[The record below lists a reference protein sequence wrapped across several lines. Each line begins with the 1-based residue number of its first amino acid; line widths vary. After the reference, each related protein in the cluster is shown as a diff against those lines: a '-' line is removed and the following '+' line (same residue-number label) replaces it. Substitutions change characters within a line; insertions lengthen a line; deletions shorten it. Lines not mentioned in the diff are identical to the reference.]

1 MLAAYM
7 PSAVAME
14 TSPQPFAMSLK
25 QMLLKASPKVAK
37 RALPMNFGQCL
48 K

>member
-14 TSPQPFAMSLK
+14 TSLQPFATGLK
-25 QMLLKASPKVAK
+25 QMLLKASPKW
-37 RALPMNFGQCL
+37 LIELCL
-48 K
+48 